1 MDKFIT
7 YIRNLTRKKI
17 RTFLAVTGIAIGVF
31 SVVTVLSVGMT
42 GKEIIINEIDSLG
55 LHGLSVESESYPITE
70 TQLSQVREVVS
81 RGVMPLVVRYSPA
94 KLRDEEVNAVLI
106 GSGSNVC
113 DVTGLTLLHGRA
125 FNESEIRA
133 NARVCILSSEAA
145 LNGYQR
151 ENICGKNITLNLGSK
166 EVNLEIIGISKA
178 GTGNLSSLVGESF
191 PAILHVPYSTVT
203 ELCGGSGFDRISI
216 INAEIDP
223 EKTSLDIEKRLNI
236 YAGDKEAYTVTD
248 ISNERGRYTGILDA
262 VTAVIS
268 GIGGISLFVAGLMI
282 MTLMLV
288 SLGERGH
295 EIGVKKALGAK
306 TLHIVTEFL
315 CEATVIAVLGGALGV
330 ILSYGAAIAVRLV
343 TGITLTLAPKTLLLG
358 LLLSG
363 GTGILFGVYPAF
375 KAARLSPSETLRR

>member
-1 MDKFIT
+1 M
-7 YIRNLTRKKI
+7 
-17 RTFLAVTGIAIGVF
+17 
-31 SVVTVLSVGMT
+31 
-42 GKEIIINEIDSLG
+42 
-55 LHGLSVESESYPITE
+55 
-70 TQLSQVREVVS
+70 
-81 RGVMPLVVRYSPA
+81 
-94 KLRDEEVNAVLI
+94 
-106 GSGSNVC
+106 
-113 DVTGLTLLHGRA
+113 
-125 FNESEIRA
+125 
-133 NARVCILSSEAA
+133 
-145 LNGYQR
+145 
-151 ENICGKNITLNLGSK
+151 
-166 EVNLEIIGISKA
+166 
-178 GTGNLSSLVGESF
+178 
-191 PAILHVPYSTVT
+191 
-203 ELCGGSGFDRISI
+203 
-216 INAEIDP
+216 
-223 EKTSLDIEKRLNI
+223 
-236 YAGDKEAYTVTD
+236 TD